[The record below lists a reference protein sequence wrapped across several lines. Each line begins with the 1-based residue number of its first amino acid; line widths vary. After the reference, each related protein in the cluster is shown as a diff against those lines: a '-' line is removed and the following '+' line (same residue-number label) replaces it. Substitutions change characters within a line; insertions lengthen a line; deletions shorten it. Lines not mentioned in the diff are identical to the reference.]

1 MRKFAITLALLAL
14 TVSLPAEIIYMND
27 GQVIRGTIVS
37 EGTDTI
43 TVRTEYQ
50 TRTIFR
56 RHVTRIMYGERDME
70 PIYFLMRDGRLING
84 FLVDQDSRK
93 VVYRKTK
100 DSPEEF
106 TLLKEDISQMSAKEI
121 TPLYP
126 DLTFRGGIYYPVNP
140 GGSKLSPSAIYFGG
154 YGINFTWVKNARLL
168 LEAGYT
174 KCASEAS
181 DNLKFQVIPFVLSG
195 LYSLPF
201 PFTGDDLGKKLRLV
215 PKAGAGLAVVDFDD
229 GEGSQYRGY
238 DFTALAGAGIV
249 YELSRK
255 TLSAGVWME
264 YNLIY
269 EKSSMMHGALL
280 SAGLQFM
287 F

>member
-1 MRKFAITLALLAL
+1 MASDDPVERFLEMLAVERGAAANTLAAYRRDLEGAREVLGPLELSDEPALARL
-14 TVSLPAEIIYMND
+14 GEAWSDLAASSLARKCSALRQFY
-27 GQVIRGTIVS
+27 
-37 EGTDTI
+37 
-43 TVRTEYQ
+43 
-50 TRTIFR
+50 
-56 RHVTRIMYGERDME
+56 
-70 PIYFLMRDGRLING
+70 G